1 MENSYGASKE
11 PNNFAV
17 LLNFFVGGLMIA
29 MGLIVMIYGFFGL
42 LGEVGD
48 NEAEVLWSHVC
59 VDGVSVRILCG
70 TADAI
75 RCEQDSSLEYEV
87 VSVSATPQSVKE

>member
-1 MENSYGASKE
+1 MFSD
-11 PNNFAV
+11 
-17 LLNFFVGGLMIA
+17 LLNCDARVVEYNPVISGLVGD
-29 MGLIVMIYGFFGL
+29 
-42 LGEVGD
+42 VGD
-48 NEAEVLWSHVC
+48 NEAEVLWTHVC

-87 VSVSATPQSVKE
+87 VSVSATHQSVKEGLVQVADHVLLSGSW